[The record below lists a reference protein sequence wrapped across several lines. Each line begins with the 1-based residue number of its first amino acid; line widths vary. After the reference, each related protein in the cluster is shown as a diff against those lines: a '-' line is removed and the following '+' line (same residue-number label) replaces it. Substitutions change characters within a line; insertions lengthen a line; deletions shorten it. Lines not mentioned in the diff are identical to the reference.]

1 MYRTPP
7 QAAEPLQGTS
17 QSVMENPP
25 TTPDHPEE
33 DPFGPGPST
42 VTRRSPSKGTVPATQ
57 RITRQGAHSRT
68 APAKGKLTS
77 KGSEQLTA
85 PTSASEHL
93 RLQERNTALEG
104 EVAALRNQLRELTA
118 GQTAPPDPR
127 TTGLTNEPPLSEG
140 SNGPRSR
147 KEGGALFD
155 QPVQSVKQ
163 TRRSTRSRRSSRK
176 HRPRR
181 KGKSSSASR
190 TRPGENPSSPSN
202 LSSDSSDQESD
213 IPSRRAKAKSASK
226 HLKIAN
232 LTEKLSDGEQPTG
245 PVWRAYVKERL
256 EMYKHQFESELHKRA
271 FVLDQTE
278 GTAQRHM
285 DRYYAQEPRLT
296 AMELVNLISKLFTN
310 PAELEHAREQ
320 YSNWKMPRGAAP
332 GSFLAWYR
340 QFRLLATEAN
350 IIDDQ
355 TLRRDLEDKI
365 NTTLGRLVAGQADH
379 CVTTEQFA
387 DKLTQLDEYE
397 AKMVKRERKYKS
409 TQPQGQASSNRT
421 TRSTTSPYLPVKP
434 PGSGLAERSEVSAHQ
449 SKPAYTGKPIPLGY
463 TGSLKQSSVHSN
475 SNSYTRKESTPG
487 SSTMRT
493 STPRVNAVTIGSVD
507 PALDHS
513 ESEEESYE
521 TEDVQD
527 PAIHAEDAK
536 LARQAEESRLN
547 RNA

>member
-1 MYRTPP
+1 
-7 QAAEPLQGTS
+7 
-17 QSVMENPP
+17 MENPP
-25 TTPDHPEE
+25 TTPDYPEE

-42 VTRRSPSKGTVPATQ
+42 VTCRSPSKGTVPATQ
-57 RITRQGAHSRT
+57 RITRQGAHFRT
-68 APAKGKLTS
+68 APAKGKLAS

-104 EVAALRNQLRELTA
+104 EVAALCNQLRELTA
-118 GQTAPPDPR
+118 GQTAPSDLW
-127 TTGLTNEPPLSEG
+127 TTGLTSEPPLSEG
-140 SNGPRSR
+140 SNGLCSC
-147 KEGGALFD
+147 KGGGALFD
-155 QPVQSVKQ
+155 QPVQS
-163 TRRSTRSRRSSRK
+163 
-176 HRPRR
+176 
-181 KGKSSSASR
+181 GKSSSASR
-190 TRPGENPSSPSN
+190 TRPRENPSSPSN
-202 LSSDSSDQESD
+202 PSSDSSDQEND

-232 LTEKLSDGEQPTG
+232 LTEKLSDSEQPTG
-245 PVWRAYVKERL
+245 PFK
-256 EMYKHQFESELHKRA
+256 SELHKRA

-278 GTAQRHM
+278 RTARRHM

-320 YSNWKMPRGAAP
+320 YSSWKMPRGAAP

-355 TLRRDLEDKI
+355 TLCRDLEDKI
-365 NTTLGRLVAGQADH
+365 NTTLGCLVAGQADH

-397 AKMVKRERKYKS
+397 AKIVKRERKYKS

-421 TRSTTSPYLPVKP
+421 TRSTTNPYLPVKP

-487 SSTMRT
+487 SSTICT

-507 PALDHS
+507 PVLDHS

-521 TEDVQD
+521 TEDV
-527 PAIHAEDAK
+527 
-536 LARQAEESRLN
+536 
-547 RNA
+547 

>member
-1 MYRTPP
+1 
-7 QAAEPLQGTS
+7 
-17 QSVMENPP
+17 MENPP
-25 TTPDHPEE
+25 ITPDYPEE

-42 VTRRSPSKGTVPATQ
+42 ITRRAY
-57 RITRQGAHSRT
+57 SRT
-68 APAKGKLTS
+68 APAKGKLAS

-93 RLQERNTALEG
+93 RLQKRNTALEG

-127 TTGLTNEPPLSEG
+127 TTGLTSEPPLSEG
-140 SNGPRSR
+140 SNSPRSC
-147 KEGGALFD
+147 KGSGALFD
-155 QPVQSVKQ
+155 QPVQSVEQ

-176 HRPRR
+176 HRQRR

-202 LSSDSSDQESD
+202 PFSDSSDQESD

-278 GTAQRHM
+278 GTARRHM
-285 DRYYAQEPRLT
+285 DRYYTQKPRFT

-320 YSNWKMPRGAAP
+320 YSSWKMPQGAAP
-332 GSFLAWYR
+332 GSFLA
-340 QFRLLATEAN
+340 
-350 IIDDQ
+350 
-355 TLRRDLEDKI
+355 DLEDKI

-434 PGSGLAERSEVSAHQ
+434 PGSGLAKRSEVSAHQ

-463 TGSLKQSSVHSN
+463 TGSLKQSSVYSN

-507 PALDHS
+507 PVLDHS